1 MTAESAE
8 LIRDGA
14 VSSSRWSE
22 RTLPLCVSALVLL
35 IVGVGILSALAA
47 GPLHAQCAV
56 EWYVNRNKHKRAD
69 NNSASQIRVRLDT
82 LLSCRNIGIPCF
94 DVSALLVNQIKEWST
109 ETCTGTSQRCRYSLT
124 TVNADDITATHT
136 TPVMRFVDDLTFNL
150 SSPHPDTC
158 DVQGRSVSRS
168 WYAMFDGGTNYLNMY
183 NLMRGSGLFSSPSF
197 TESTSDRLCTQF
209 SSTRQNLPP

>member
-1 MTAESAE
+1 MTAESSE

-35 IVGVGILSALAA
+35 ILGVGILCALAA

-56 EWYVNRNKHKRAD
+56 EWK
-69 NNSASQIRVRLDT
+69 
-82 LLSCRNIGIPCF
+82 IGISCF
-94 DVSALLVNQIKEWST
+94 DVSALLVNQMKEWST
-109 ETCTGTSQRCRYSLT
+109 ETCPGTSQRCRYSLT

-183 NLMRGSGLFSSPSF
+183 NLMRGSGLSSSPSF

-209 SSTRQNLPP
+209 SSTRQNLPHKMSAYL